1 MTNGLVA
8 HISVRRLDAE
18 DRGYEERHL
27 ALRGKVSESLL
38 FTSMKSEFLGA
49 SVGKW
54 QARKR
59 MGNAW
64 VEEAATGGTA
74 SRCPLENLGL
84 HTPWRIPTS
93 SFVRVFRTQGTYTRV
108 WDISIGLF
116 IVIHVPQSTSPN
128 LPLSILIDF
137 SSNSFE
143 WVAPGTMPMNL
154 AAFLFSYRILLVG
167 KLIVSYFKKRMQPIK
182 GALDMK
188 WLSANE

>member
-1 MTNGLVA
+1 MA

-18 DRGYEERHL
+18 DHGYEERHL

-38 FTSMKSEFLGA
+38 FTSMKSESLGA

-59 MGNAW
+59 MGNAR
-64 VEEAATGGTA
+64 VEEVATGGTA
-74 SRCPLENLGL
+74 SRCPLESLGI
-84 HTPWRIPTS
+84 HTSWRIPTS
-93 SFVRVFRTQGTYTRV
+93 SFVRVFRTQDTYTRV

-128 LPLSILIDF
+128 LPLSISIDF
-137 SSNSFE
+137 SSNSFD
-143 WVAPGTMPMNL
+143 WVASGAMPMSL
-154 AAFLFSYRILLVG
+154 AAFLFSYRIPLVG
-167 KLIVSYFKKRMQPIK
+167 KLIVDCPKKPMPPTR
-182 GALDMK
+182 GALDME